1 MSYKYDPDFIKEEV
15 RDDWKVST
23 ETKKVWSVQLDLIK
37 KLDEVCRKYDL
48 KWYPMWGTL
57 LGVVRHH
64 GYIPW
69 DDDVDIVM
77 MRDDYEKLLAVANS
91 EFEYPYFMQTTLRDE
106 ECFYMWA
113 ILRNSDTTGNRETCL
128 SKKQNNG
135 IGIDIMPL
143 DGCENTLTEYR
154 IARFLARVISVLAN
168 TYMNDFNK
176 TPMAEIMRKLLRTT
190 GFNHKRAYLWSV
202 KNNKRYR
209 VSSYAKVAFRAH
221 ADSLYQKRNLRK
233 DMWDKSDFDDV
244 IYMKFEN
251 INIPVPAGYDHL
263 LKQIYGDYMKF
274 PPMEKRKGKHDV
286 IYAPD
291 IPYKEYCSG
300 HYDVR
305 YD

>member
-1 MSYKYDPDFIKEEV
+1 MSYKYDPEFIREEI
-15 RDDWKVST
+15 RDGWPVST
-23 ETKKVWSVQLDLIK
+23 ETKKVWAVQLDLMK
-37 KLDEVCRKYDL
+37 RLDEVCRKYNL

-77 MRDDYEKLLAVANS
+77 MREDYEKLIAVAGS
-91 EFEYPYFMQTTLRDE
+91 EFEYPYFMQTTLSDD

-113 ILRNSDTTGNRETCL
+113 SLRNSDTTGNRETCL

-143 DGCENTLTEYR
+143 DGCENGLARFR
-154 IARFLARVISVLAN
+154 IARFPTRVISVLAN

-176 TPMAEIMRKLLRTT
+176 TFLAEAIRKVLRTT
-190 GFNHKRAYLWSV
+190 GFNHRKAYLWAE
-202 KNNKRYR
+202 KKNKRFH
-209 VSSYAKVAFRAH
+209 VSHYEKVAFRAH
-221 ADSLYQKRNLRK
+221 ADPLYQKRNLRK
-233 DMWDKSDFDDV
+233 DMWDKSDFDDC
-244 IYMKFEN
+244 IPMKFED
-251 INIPVPAGYDHL
+251 ITIPVPAGYDHL

-291 IPYKEYCSG
+291 IPYKEYCSE
-300 HYDVR
+300 HYGVQ